1 MTALTTSWLHVNITD
16 HERSFVTLKDWK
28 LQLLKLWMRIQNRFF
43 RKMTSSCYCS
53 YQQKPL
59 SMSLSCHLE
68 VKKRTATTSHTR
80 WCHSLRKK
88 ELERGMKEGEGNAG
102 GVKDKK
108 TGRKYK
114 REGDGD
120 VMFQS
125 SGSSVFVKILSINCR
140 STLRIK
146 RTDTTELSVWH
157 SHDVIIFNSFFWRR
171 T

>member
-1 MTALTTSWLHVNITD
+1 MCMPRWSPSEKWGVGSLTQTPIFLSYSHFTLNLNQQGSKSLHYIDLVWYLIDWLMTALTNSWLHVNITD

-43 RKMTSSCYCS
+43 RRMTSSCYCS

-88 ELERGMKEGEGNAG
+88 ELERGMKEGQVE
-102 GVKDKK
+102 
-108 TGRKYK
+108 
-114 REGDGD
+114 
-120 VMFQS
+120 
-125 SGSSVFVKILSINCR
+125 
-140 STLRIK
+140 
-146 RTDTTELSVWH
+146 
-157 SHDVIIFNSFFWRR
+157 RR
-171 T
+171 GCERQKNRQEI